1 MNKKEIL
8 KLTDAQL
15 DAKVK
20 IQGTKYDRKR
30 KISDWTITKMKRMS
44 KKGKTPSEIAEKLG
58 ISIIGVKYNIDPEFK
73 RLHNERRSGAHT
85 GTTHITTADRIAYK
99 RSLVSKGKIKV

>member
-1 MNKKEIL
+1 MKKKDIL
-8 KLTDAQL
+8 KLTDAEL

-30 KISDWTITKMKRMS
+30 KISDRTISRMKRMS
-44 KKGKTPSEIAEKLG
+44 KRGKTPIQIAEKLG
-58 ISIIGVKYNIDPEFK
+58 ISVMGVKYNLDPEFK
-73 RLHNERRSGAHT
+73 KLHNQKRSGAHT
-85 GTTHITTADRIAYK
+85 GTDHITPEDRIAYK